1 MNNVDQCPNT
11 PTGEIVDANGC
22 SDSQLDDD
30 NDGVSNADDLCP
42 NTTAGATV
50 DATGCFML
58 PQNNFNIQITSETC
72 PDKNNGQLLITATET
87 HDYVATINGTDY
99 PFTNTLTV
107 DNLAPGSYAICIKV
121 PTENYEQCFVV
132 EVIAGTTVS
141 GKSSVKANR
150 ATVEIEQG
158 TAPYKVYVN
167 GNEVLDTN
175 SSVFSV
181 DVKHGDLLE
190 VATSKSCEGVYS
202 KSITLLND
210 FIVYPNPSTGVFE
223 ISTPITE
230 KKVLIS
236 IYNIQSQLI
245 SQKSYPVSYGKVN
258 LDISNQP
265 TGIYIAKIHLDK
277 PVTLKIIKQ

>member
-1 MNNVDQCPNT
+1 
-11 PTGEIVDANGC
+11 
-22 SDSQLDDD
+22 
-30 NDGVSNADDLCP
+30 
-42 NTTAGATV
+42 
-50 DATGCFML
+50 
-58 PQNNFNIQITSETC
+58 
-72 PDKNNGQLLITATET
+72 
-87 HDYVATINGTDY
+87 
-99 PFTNTLTV
+99 
-107 DNLAPGSYAICIKV
+107 
-121 PTENYEQCFVV
+121 
-132 EVIAGTTVS
+132 
-141 GKSSVKANR
+141 
-150 ATVEIEQG
+150 
-158 TAPYKVYVN
+158 
-167 GNEVLDTN
+167 EVLDTN

-223 ISTPITE
+223 ISTPIAE
-230 KKVLIS
+230 KQVLIS

-265 TGIYIAKIHLDK
+265 TGIYITKVHLDK